1 MNIQGWGI
9 WQLIVFLIVVVV
21 LVWAFLQIAPTFT

>member
-9 WQLIVFLIVVVV
+9 SQVVVFVIVVVV
-21 LVWAFLQIAPTFT
+21 LVWAALQILPMFT